1 LVLLEVLLEKIIF
14 ISLTS
19 IGDFIMNSVL
29 IQFCQTLFALSCSLL
44 LSFNVATA
52 TGFNLTAKG
61 AKAVKLDN
69 ALGKNQVKFSSKAP
83 LENIDGTATV
93 NGTFTLD
100 PANIEGTTGRM
111 AIPVVSMQTG
121 VELRDQ
127 HLRGKDWL
135 DADANKDITFDVKKI
150 SGVQVTSSGN
160 GKGVAKGIVDGVVTL
175 HGIPKSVSVPV
186 EIIYLEKPSADVVMI
201 TTEFNISLKDHK
213 IEGKRGIV
221 GSKVGETIIVKV
233 SLFGSTGA

>member
-1 LVLLEVLLEKIIF
+1 
-14 ISLTS
+14 
-19 IGDFIMNSVL
+19 MNSVL
-29 IQFCQTLFALSCSLL
+29 IQFYQPVLVLSCILL

-150 SGVQVTSSGN
+150 TGVQITSSSN
-160 GKGVAKGIVDGVVTL
+160 GKGIAKGMADGVVTM
-175 HGIPKSVSVPV
+175 HGVAKSVSVPV
-186 EIIYLEKPSADVVMI
+186 EITYLEKPSADVVMI
-201 TTEFNISLKDHK
+201 TTEFNVSLRDHK
-213 IEGKRGIV
+213 IEGKKGIV
-221 GSKVGETIIVKV
+221 GSKVGESIIVRV
-233 SLFGSTGA
+233 SLYGSTGA